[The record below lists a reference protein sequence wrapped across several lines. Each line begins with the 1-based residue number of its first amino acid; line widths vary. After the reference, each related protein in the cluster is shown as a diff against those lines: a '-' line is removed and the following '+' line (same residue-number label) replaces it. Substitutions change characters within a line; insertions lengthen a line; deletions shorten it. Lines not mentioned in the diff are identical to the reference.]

1 MSPAN
6 GCKEILGNL
15 MWGEEVVPWVAGAE
29 AGVELAVAPEAGGT
43 AEQTL
48 STLIKAA

>member
-1 MSPAN
+1 MVARRAWAN
-6 GCKEILGNL
+6 LT
-15 MWGEEVVPWVAGAE
+15 WREEAVPWVAGEE
-29 AGVELAVAPEAGGT
+29 AGVELAVALEAGGT

>member
-1 MSPAN
+1 
-6 GCKEILGNL
+6 
-15 MWGEEVVPWVAGAE
+15 MWGEEVVPWVAEAE
-29 AGVELAVAPEAGGT
+29 AGVELAVALVEAGGT